1 MRQTLVFIAIG
12 VAVILA
18 ILTGLIL
25 INKGFTRTR
34 ENKDIQTMTTSTKSN
49 FTLSSAAFTANA
61 TIPSK
66 YTCDGPQISPPLS
79 ISGAPEGTKTFA
91 LIVEDPDIPK
101 QLMPG
106 GVFVHWVVFNIP
118 GNISE
123 IPEGEAAG
131 VAGSNGAGKNAYAG
145 PCPPPQYEPS
155 EHRYFFTLYALDAEL
170 PPQAGASKD
179 DVVKAMQ
186 GHILAQS
193 ELIGKYKKK

>member
-1 MRQTLVFIAIG
+1 MNQSQLFVGIGVIAIL
-12 VAVILA
+12 I
-18 ILTGLIL
+18 GLIL
-25 INKGFTRTR
+25 INRSFTRTH
-34 ENKDIQTMTTSTKSN
+34 ENKDIQTMATSTQSN
-49 FTLSSAAFTANA
+49 LTLSSTAFAPNA
-61 TIPSK
+61 SIPSK
-66 YTCDGPQISPPLS
+66 YTCDGTQISPPLS

-91 LIVEDPDIPK
+91 LIVEDPDVPK

-118 GNISE
+118 GNLSE
-123 IPEGEAAG
+123 IPEGGEAG
-131 VAGSNGAGKNAYAG
+131 IAGSNGAGKNAFAG

-170 PPQAGASKD
+170 PLQAGASKD